1 MSDTTPDAEIKAT
14 LRRVQTNLRVT
25 KVVAT
30 RSVKG
35 RGGDSYAGFS
45 AAWNTVQDDSGGGI
59 EGIIPDGGESESGM
73 TLREARL
80 AHLLL
85 AMQADMAAHDAALAG
100 GNITAAFHQEATTAI
115 RSNYGR
121 LIRDVFAESHKPESK

>member
-1 MSDTTPDAEIKAT
+1 MSDTDIKAI
-14 LRRVQTNLRVT
+14 LRRIQAGIRVT

-59 EGIIPDGGESESGM
+59 EGLTPDGIESSSGM
-73 TLREARL
+73 TLRDARL
-80 AHLLL
+80 AHLML

-100 GNITAAFHQEATTAI
+100 GNITVQFHKDATAAI

-121 LIRDVFAESHKPESK
+121 LIRDVFAEAHKPESK